1 MKKYA
6 LIIAAICACLISCT
20 KENPKFNDDAASPA
34 MKTVTI
40 TATTD
45 EVLTKTSYAGG
56 TSFSW
61 TAGDQISVYCSDGN
75 FYTFTADE
83 TGATSAFTGSIPD
96 GVSLGSRAFF
106 PADDS
111 HDLANYLYH
120 IPETKDMTGHPSA
133 DIPMIGDKGEDDS
146 YTFAHCCGATKL
158 TITNIPAN
166 IVSVQISIA
175 SPSLKLSGDF
185 GVFTDAG
192 YWRWNPRAAST
203 DSEKNFSR
211 KVAVAD
217 HEASIYIPY
226 ASGSEWWGKNVVNVT
241 GFDASNSSTALVT
254 DKEMS
259 KSIGTVARA
268 YVLPLK
274 PLVLSNL
281 NNIDW
286 TSADIATSTVDPSD
300 SRKCL
305 TELKL
310 AADAYYMYARVK
322 GPADLFQGN
331 YLDVYLSDGNGEH
344 YSLADNNKYWST
356 GGEVIYNKEHKGPV
370 TATSLSMKF
379 NDTNIETKTFNDGTD
394 IYWYLAFPRSAHAL
408 LSDSET
414 VYVGFILWNVWD
426 VTGVIPTKY
435 SAMLP
440 VTLP

>member
-20 KENPKFNDDAASPA
+20 KETPKFQEETASPA

-45 EVLTKTSYAGG
+45 EALTKTSYAGG

-75 FYTFTADE
+75 FYPFTADE
-83 TGATSAFTGSIPD
+83 TGATSTFTGSIPD
-96 GVSLGSRAFF
+96 GVSLGNRAFF

-111 HDLANYLYH
+111 HDLANYFYH

-192 YWRWNPRAAST
+192 YWRWNPKAAST

-241 GFDASNSSTALVT
+241 GFDASNASTALVT
-254 DKEMS
+254 NKEMS
-259 KSIGTVARA
+259 KSIGVVARA
-268 YVLPLK
+268 CVLPLK

-281 NNIDW
+281 NNVDW
-286 TSADIATSTVDPSD
+286 TASDVATSTLDPSN
-300 SRKCL
+300 SKKCL
-305 TELKL
+305 TDLKV
-310 AADAYYMYARVK
+310 ASDAYYMYARVK
-322 GPADLFQGN
+322 GPVEGFAGN
-331 YLDVYLSDGNGEH
+331 YLDIYLSDGNGSN
-344 YSLADNNKYWST
+344 YALSNDNVYWNT
-356 GGEVIYNKEHKGPV
+356 GGNTVYINEHKG
-370 TATSLSMKF
+370 TITSSSLVMTF
-379 NDTNIETKTFNDGTD
+379 NGVNIETNTETIDGD
-394 IYWYLAFPRSAHAL
+394 IYWYMAFPRSAHEL
-408 LSDSET
+408 LSSSGT
-414 VYVGFILWNVWD
+414 VYVAFMLWNNWSCV
-426 VTGVIPTKY
+426 GAIPTRY
-435 SAMLP
+435 TYMLP